1 MQLLPEL
8 RSGVVVHGGRCVCVH
23 VYTNSEERMLG
34 AVIKW
39 KLPGSLPELQW
50 NQVNDIFLLLI
61 PTLHISLE
69 NNGLGFFSG
78 GVRTG

>member
-1 MQLLPEL
+1 M
-8 RSGVVVHGGRCVCVH
+8 GGGVCVYMCTH
-23 VYTNSEERMLG
+23 MHKYTCACTFGTNSEERMLG